1 MKAITNTR
9 LPGHAQNGRLFFA
22 TLSSVI
28 GLFFAA
34 SYLIGCSGLTT
45 SVRSSNTSNP
55 DSLRVTT
62 AGLSVGITQS
72 GDAGNDSGEVLSRFG
87 RIPAAVNAS
96 QASLVARTPA
106 AAPSMPVSA
115 APLQIKTEALPDGA
129 AQSDYGIRLVATGGM
144 PPYSWDATAGQIAP
158 GLTLRSSAGTISG
171 VPFAPGAFSFTAR
184 VRDSRG
190 SSSSITLSLNISDAP
205 PAAINAVGPD
215 AGAGNGGSLV
225 MVSDESRISK

>member
-22 TLSSVI
+22 SLSSGI

-34 SYLIGCSGLTT
+34 SCLIGCSGLTT
-45 SVRSSNTSNP
+45 SVGSSNTSNP

-62 AGLSVGITQS
+62 AGLSVGISQS
-72 GDAGNDSGEVLSRFG
+72 GD
-87 RIPAAVNAS
+87 NAS
-96 QASLVARTPA
+96 PVERTSPA
-106 AAPSMPVSA
+106 VPSMPVSP
-115 APLQIKTEALPDGA
+115 APLQIKTEALPAGA
-129 AQSDYGIRLVATGGM
+129 AQSDYGTRLVATGGM

-190 SSSSITLSLNISDAP
+190 SSSSINLSLNISDAP
-205 PAAINAVGPD
+205 PAGIDAVVPD
-215 AGAGNGGSLV
+215 AGAGSGGSLV
-225 MVSDESRISK
+225 MVSDQSRIPK

>member
-72 GDAGNDSGEVLSRFG
+72 GDAGDDSGEVPSRFG
-87 RIPAAVNAS
+87 PVPAAVNAS
-96 QASLVARTPA
+96 SRCAHSGGRAVDACESCSPA
-106 AAPSMPVSA
+106 N
-115 APLQIKTEALPDGA
+115 QD
-129 AQSDYGIRLVATGGM
+129 
-144 PPYSWDATAGQIAP
+144 
-158 GLTLRSSAGTISG
+158 RSSSG
-171 VPFAPGAFSFTAR
+171 RGGA
-184 VRDSRG
+184 
-190 SSSSITLSLNISDAP
+190 
-205 PAAINAVGPD
+205 
-215 AGAGNGGSLV
+215 
-225 MVSDESRISK
+225 K

>member
-62 AGLSVGITQS
+62 AGLSVGISQS
-72 GDAGNDSGEVLSRFG
+72 GDAGGVSGEVLSRFG
-87 RIPAAVNAS
+87 PDPGRRKRF
-96 QASLVARTPA
+96 QASLVARTA
-106 AAPSMPVSA
+106 
-115 APLQIKTEALPDGA
+115 
-129 AQSDYGIRLVATGGM
+129 GGRAV
-144 PPYSWDATAGQIAP
+144 DACECC
-158 GLTLRSSAGTISG
+158 SSANQDRSPSG
-171 VPFAPGAFSFTAR
+171 RGGA
-184 VRDSRG
+184 
-190 SSSSITLSLNISDAP
+190 
-205 PAAINAVGPD
+205 
-215 AGAGNGGSLV
+215 
-225 MVSDESRISK
+225 K